1 MEPEREALV
10 GHAGPAGVDRS
21 PGAALGRRARAF
33 AGAVGALA
41 LAFCLP
47 GARAAG
53 EERFEV
59 PRPPGWK
66 LSLSLTWPDLRMLE
80 YLPSGQTLEAWQDR
94 LTVQSFPRLRD
105 VSLERYLDSIGQQAR
120 RVCDQVQV
128 TGIGSGTL
136 NGYPTADMGLY
147 CTRFVESGQG
157 EITLFRVVQG
167 VEGLYVVQRAWR
179 VTPFSLAAPPLR
191 LEVIAQWAEYLRSI
205 TVCHPAVPAHPCP

>member
-1 MEPEREALV
+1 
-10 GHAGPAGVDRS
+10 
-21 PGAALGRRARAF
+21 
-33 AGAVGALA
+33 
-41 LAFCLP
+41 
-47 GARAAG
+47 
-53 EERFEV
+53 
-59 PRPPGWK
+59 
-66 LSLSLTWPDLRMLE
+66 MLE

-179 VTPFSLAAPPLR
+179 VTPFSLAAPPSG
-191 LEVIAQWAEYLRSI
+191 WRSSPSGPS
-205 TVCHPAVPAHPCP
+205 TCGPSPCATRPFPPIPVHREA